1 MREKLID
8 DLLKYPGLSE
18 KGELIGVLVDDCIH
32 ELKDLLNYEETDEL
46 PEVLSGAVKELVLMK
61 FHRMGAE
68 GLSSVSRSGVSENYS
83 DELPEKL
90 RRRIYRYRK
99 MRR

>member
-1 MREKLID
+1 MREKVISELFGHPGVSGKD
-8 DLLKYPGLSE
+8 GLLE
-18 KGELIGVLVDDCIH
+18 NLVDDSIH

-46 PEVLSGAVKELVLMK
+46 PTALCGAVKELTLMR

-83 DELPEKL
+83 DELPMKL

>member
-1 MREKLID
+1 MREKVIEELSD
-8 DLLKYPGLSE
+8 YPGLSG
-18 KGELIGVLVDDCIH
+18 KGVLLEGLVDDSIH
-32 ELKDLLNYEETDEL
+32 ELKDLLNYGETDEL
-46 PEVLSGAVKELVLMK
+46 PAALCGAVKELALIR

-83 DELPEKL
+83 DGLPMKL
-90 RRRIYRYRK
+90 CRRIYRYRK

>member
-1 MREKLID
+1 MREKLIN
-8 DLLKYPGLSE
+8 DLLEYPGLSE
-18 KGELIGVLVDDCIH
+18 KEDLVRDLIDDCIH
-32 ELKDLLNYEETDEL
+32 ELKDLLNYEEADEL
-46 PEVLSGAVKELVLMK
+46 PEALSGVVKELILMK

-68 GLSSVSRSGVSENYS
+68 GLTSVSRSGVSENYS
-83 DELPEKL
+83 DELPVKL